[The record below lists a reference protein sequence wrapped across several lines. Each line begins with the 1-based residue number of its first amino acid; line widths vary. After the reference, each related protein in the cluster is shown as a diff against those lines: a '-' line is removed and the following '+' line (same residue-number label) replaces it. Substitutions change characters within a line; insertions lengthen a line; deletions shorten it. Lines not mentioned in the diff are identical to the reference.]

1 MQLSFFLIKSYL
13 EIQKQKKTHKFHKN
27 SFKKIFINSSYQQ
40 NKDNIQQQSFIDCN
54 LKTLLN
60 SNDQLEIKND
70 SSTLIKKNN
79 RLPKRYKIRKNKKLY
94 YSAFTN
100 TYYSISKYFPWE
112 NSTNSA
118 HFIYYMTSFPSKDDI
133 LTFTYKNKDFSTN
146 KEVFSE
152 LNVGAQIFN
161 ILLQKLSQNSK
172 SINLWALERQLRIY
186 LLEVNAKSS
195 SSEVLQRIKLLRRL
209 KLIWYFRRTISKP
222 EWMILSVLPVLPPD
236 LRPII
241 QLEGNQIAISDLNKL
256 YQKVLFRNKRI
267 QKLKIGQYSNT
278 SEEVQYAQRL
288 LQESVDFL
296 IENGK
301 SNALSNSALKN
312 RPLKSLADILKGKKG
327 RFRQNLLG
335 KRVDYSGRSVIV
347 VGPSLKLHECG
358 IPREMAVELFQPFL
372 IRYLIFQKKAR
383 TIIGAKRLIQKNH
396 PVIQELLDELAAN
409 YPVLL
414 NRAPTLHRLSI
425 QSFQPKIVEGKAIIL
440 HPLVCAA
447 FNADFDGDQ
456 MAVHVPLS
464 YQARAEGWKLL
475 WAQNN
480 LLSPATGQPIVVP
493 TQDMILGW
501 YYLTAIDL
509 KNFYTSLLKKT
520 HHSIN
525 LATIKQMFKFQKI
538 VHFYQFR
545 KFKHSTHALC
555 AYDQNIINIHTPI
568 WFPWKGQFEIEKKNQ
583 PLLEVR
589 VFANGTL
596 IAFGHQFMSRF
607 NWYGSKIEQLI
618 CTTLGRI
625 LLNITILKNKKTS

>member
-1 MQLSFFLIKSYL
+1 MQLSFFLIQSYL
-13 EIQKQKKTHKFHKN
+13 EIQKRKKTHKFRTY
-27 SFKKIFINSSYQQ
+27 SFKKLFINSLYKQVEDNTQQ
-40 NKDNIQQQSFIDCN
+40 KSLIDCN
-54 LKTLLN
+54 LKVLLN
-60 SNDQLEIKND
+60 STDHLEIKND
-70 SSTLIKKNN
+70 SSISIEKKS
-79 RLPKRYKIRKNKKLY
+79 RFPKRSTIRKRKLQ
-94 YSAFTN
+94 YSAFTSN
-100 TYYSISKYFPWE
+100 YYSICKYFSWE
-112 NSTNSA
+112 DSTNSA

-133 LTFTYKNKDFSTN
+133 LIFIYKNKNFLTN
-146 KEVFSE
+146 KHVFPE
-152 LNVGAQIFN
+152 LNVGAQTLN
-161 ILLQKLSQNSK
+161 ILLQELSQSSK

-186 LLEVNAKSS
+186 LFEVSAKLS
-195 SSEVLQRIKLLRRL
+195 SSEILQKIKLLRRL

-288 LQESVDFL
+288 LQESVDYL

-301 SNALSNSALKN
+301 SSTLPNSVLKD

-347 VGPSLKLHECG
+347 VGPSLRLHECG
-358 IPREMAVELFQPFL
+358 IPREMAIELFQPFL

-383 TIIGAKRLIQKNH
+383 TILGAKRLIQKNH
-396 PVIQELLDELAAN
+396 PVIQDLLEELAAN

-456 MAVHVPLS
+456 MAVHIPLS
-464 YQARAEGWKLL
+464 YQARAEAWKLL

-480 LLSPATGQPIVVP
+480 LLSPATGQPIVTP
-493 TQDMILGW
+493 TQDMVLGW

-520 HHSIN
+520 NYSIN
-525 LATIKQMFKFQKI
+525 LTTIQQIFKLQKI
-538 VHFYQFR
+538 THFYQFK
-545 KFKHSTHALC
+545 KFKKSTHALC
-555 AYDQNIINIHTPI
+555 AYEQNIINIHTPI
-568 WFPWKGQFEIEKKNQ
+568 WFAWKGLLEIEKRKQ
-583 PLLEVR
+583 PILEIR
-589 VFANGTL
+589 VFANGSL
-596 IAFGHQFMSRF
+596 ILFSYQFMYRF

-625 LLNITILKNKKTS
+625 LLNITMLTNKKIN